1 MPVALFAL
9 AIGAFGI
16 GLTEFVVAGI
26 LPQIAEDFGV
36 DIPRA
41 GLMATIY
48 ALGVFVGAPIL
59 TVLGSRVPRKTMLV
73 VLSIIF
79 TLGNIVTALAP
90 NLSVALAGRVLTAFN
105 HGTFFGIGSI
115 IAASLVARDRQ
126 ARAIAFMFSG
136 LTFANLFGVPAGTW
150 LAQLYDW
157 RLAFWLAAAIGVS
170 TAVSVALLV
179 PPIKAG
185 KAIELKSELRAFVDP
200 QVLLAMAITVFG
212 PAAFFT
218 SITYIA
224 PMMIEV
230 AGFTEGGVARI
241 MILFGLGLAVGNW
254 FGGRFADRSLFGT
267 LFVTLAAQAA
277 VLLIF
282 WLGADNSVVACVS
295 VFLMAAFGFAT
306 CSPIQKLVMDRAASA
321 GAPTMAASVNI
332 GMFNL
337 GNAIGA
343 YVGGVTIA
351 AGLGLA
357 SPNWA
362 GAVLSLI
369 ALGLAVIA
377 WVLTPERSYKGRVAQ
392 RSECCDA

>member
-16 GLTEFVVAGI
+16 GLTEFVIAGI
-26 LPQIAEDFGV
+26 LPQIARDFGV
-36 DIPRA
+36 DIPAA
-41 GLMATIY
+41 GLMATTY

-59 TVLGSRVPRKTMLV
+59 TILGAKVPRKTMLIGLAV
-73 VLSIIF
+73 IF
-79 TLGNIVTALAP
+79 TLGNALTALAP
-90 NLSVALAGRVLTAFN
+90 SLPIALAGRILTAFN

-126 ARAIAFMFSG
+126 ASAIAFMFSG
-136 LTFANLFGVPAGTW
+136 LTVANLIGVPAGTW
-150 LAQLYDW
+150 LAQVYDW
-157 RLAFWLAAAIGVS
+157 RLVFWLIAGIGLV
-170 TAVSVALLV
+170 TALSVALLV
-179 PPIKAG
+179 PRIEAG
-185 KAIELKSELRAFVDP
+185 KAIALKAELCAFMDP
-200 QVLLAMAITVFG
+200 QVLLAMGITVFG

-224 PMMIEV
+224 PMMVEETGLSE
-230 AGFTEGGVARI
+230 AGVARI
-241 MILFGLGLAVGNW
+241 MVLFGLGLVVGNW
-254 FGGRFADRSLFGT
+254 IGGRFADRSLFGT

-277 VLLIF
+277 VLVVF
-282 WLGADNSVVACVS
+282 WLGVGSPAVASVS

-306 CSPIQKLVMDRAASA
+306 VSPIQKLVMDRASRA

-343 YVGGVTIA
+343 WAGGATIA
-351 AGLGLA
+351 AGFDLA

-362 GAVLSLI
+362 GALLSLV
-369 ALGLAVIA
+369 ALGLAVVA
-377 WVLTPERSYKGRVAQ
+377 WVTAGRGYSAVPA
-392 RSECCDA
+392 E

>member
-26 LPQIAEDFGV
+26 LPQIARDFGV
-36 DIPRA
+36 DIPAA
-41 GLMATIY
+41 GLMATTY

-59 TVLGSRVPRKTMLV
+59 TILGAKVPRKTMLIG
-73 VLSIIF
+73 LALIF
-79 TLGNIVTALAP
+79 TLGNALTALAP
-90 NLSVALAGRVLTAFN
+90 SLPIALAGRILTAFN

-115 IAASLVARDRQ
+115 IAASLVAKDRQ
-126 ARAIAFMFSG
+126 ASAIAFMFSG
-136 LTFANLFGVPAGTW
+136 LTMANLIGVPAGTW
-150 LAQLYDW
+150 LAQVYDW
-157 RLAFWLAAAIGVS
+157 RLVFWLIAGIGLV
-170 TAVSVALLV
+170 TALSVVLLV
-179 PPIKAG
+179 PRIEAG
-185 KAIELKSELRAFVDP
+185 KAIALKAELRAFMDP
-200 QVLLAMAITVFG
+200 QVLLAMGITIFG

-224 PMMIEV
+224 PMMVEETGLSE
-230 AGFTEGGVARI
+230 AGVARV
-241 MILFGLGLAVGNW
+241 MVLFGLGLVVGNW
-254 FGGRFADRSLFGT
+254 IGGHFADRSLFGT

-277 VLLIF
+277 VLFVF
-282 WLGADNSVVACVS
+282 WLGVGSPVMASVS

-306 CSPIQKLVMDRAASA
+306 VSPIQKLVMERASRA

-343 YVGGVTIA
+343 WAGGATVA
-351 AGLGLA
+351 AGFGLA

-362 GAVLSLI
+362 GALLSLV
-369 ALGLAVIA
+369 ALGLAVAA
-377 WVLTPERSYKGRVAQ
+377 WVMAGRGYSAVPA
-392 RSECCDA
+392 E

>member
-26 LPQIAEDFGV
+26 LPQIASDFGV
-36 DIPRA
+36 GIPQA

-73 VLSIIF
+73 VLSTVF

-90 NLSVALAGRVLTAFN
+90 NLTVALAGRVLTAFN

-115 IAASLVARDRQ
+115 IAASLVAKDRQ
-126 ARAIAFMFSG
+126 ASAIAFMFSG

-150 LAQLYDW
+150 LAQMYNW
-157 RLAFWLAAAIGVS
+157 RLAFWLAAAIGVA
-170 TAVSVALLV
+170 TVVSVALLV

-185 KAIELKSELRAFVDP
+185 KAIELKAELRAFVDP

-230 AGFTEGGVARI
+230 AGFTEAGVAQI

-277 VLLIF
+277 VLFIF
-282 WLGADNSVVACVS
+282 WLKADNSAVACIS

-306 CSPIQKLVMDRAASA
+306 CSPLQKLVMDRAASA

-351 AGLGLA
+351 AGLGIA

-377 WVLTPERSYKGRVAQ
+377 WALTPARGYKGHVAN
-392 RSECCDA
+392 RSACCDA